1 MVGMKWQMLELASEQ
16 VKLFAERFQ
25 VLPLVAEVFLRRGIT
40 APEAVRFYLE
50 NNVRSTHNPF
60 LFNDMENVVERLGQA
75 AADKEKVMVCGDR
88 DVDGMTA
95 AALMVRKLKSM
106 NLDVSWRLPME
117 NSPYGL
123 SRERI
128 AEAAEAGI
136 TLIITVDCGITNLD
150 EIDAACEQGIDV
162 IVIDHH
168 NPSDELPAA
177 IGIINPK
184 VEDSG
189 YPFAGLCAAALAAKV
204 SLALDFARTPL
215 YGEEQCLVNVRP
227 GNDSLVFEAIK
238 LRNLVEIA
246 RLSETIVSS
255 NPQVL
260 YNRVVP
266 FIQGSP
272 LFVYDK
278 KVQMPLLRQLFGNST
293 DIFVTDLADEAWR
306 TFPDL
311 ANKSLL
317 RMIPG
322 SRMTRFA
329 STRPEEIDALKSLT
343 LSVFQARFKE
353 IYQNHETD
361 LALVALSSV
370 ADMMP
375 MQDENRILVRRGLES
390 LQNLKRGGLHA
401 LLVDLGL
408 VQPPLA
414 LRDIGWRIC
423 PVLNSAGRMGRPDV
437 ALKLL
442 LSDDPS
448 ESLKLVKE
456 LQVMND
462 ERKKHGDQ
470 AWLRILPE
478 ARKNL
483 EEHQNRFI
491 LVRDDE
497 IPRGITGILAG
508 RLARDFQVPAV
519 VLAQV
524 DQNLVGSMRSARGL
538 NVTTFLAQFSD
549 LLVDWGGHDAAG
561 GFYLSQSHFPEFASR
576 LGRAVGGMS
585 LDDAVEP
592 NWTIDLKVPAV
603 DMNENLWRLEEAF
616 APSGQDSPPLLYR
629 TDQALI
635 KNISLMGKEQKHVR
649 LTLDTGKRQWPAVF
663 WDAVERVNRDF
674 AVGDR
679 VDILFRLEK
688 NTYNQNTS
696 LQLNLVDICRSTD
709 NHTVSS

>member
-1 MVGMKWQMLELASEQ
+1 MKWRMLELVPEQ
-16 VKLFAERFQ
+16 VARFAERFQ
-25 VLPLVAEVFLRRGIT
+25 VSSLTSEIFLRRGVT
-40 APEAVRFYLE
+40 APEELRFYLE
-50 NNVRSTHNPF
+50 NNVRSAHNPF
-60 LFNDMENVVERLGQA
+60 LFNDMENVVERIGQA
-75 AADKEKVMVCGDR
+75 VADGEKVMVCGDR

-95 AALMVRKLKSM
+95 AALMVRKFKS
-106 NLDVSWRLPME
+106 LGIEVSWRLPME

-128 AEAAEAGI
+128 GEAQAAGV
-136 TLIITVDCGITNLD
+136 TLIVTVDCGITNLD
-150 EIDAACEQGIDV
+150 EIDHACELGIDV

-177 IGIINPK
+177 VGIINPK

-215 YGEEQCLVNVRP
+215 YGGEQCLINVRP
-227 GNDSLVFEAIK
+227 GIESLVFEAVK
-238 LRNLVEIA
+238 LRNLVEVA
-246 RLSETIVSS
+246 RLSETIVGA

-272 LFVYDK
+272 LFIYDAK
-278 KVQMPLLRQLFGNST
+278 TQMPLLKQLFGETT
-293 DIFVTDLADEAWR
+293 DIFVTDLAEETWR
-306 TFPDL
+306 TFPEL
-311 ANKSLL
+311 KQRSLL

-322 SRMTRFA
+322 SRLARFA
-329 STRPEEIDALKSLT
+329 QARPEEIDALKNLT
-343 LSVFQARFKE
+343 LAVFQARIKE
-353 IYQNHETD
+353 VYQAHEAD

-375 MQDENRILVRRGLES
+375 MQNENRILVRKGLES
-390 LQNLKRGGLHA
+390 LQNIKKGGLHA

-423 PVLNSAGRMGRPDV
+423 PVLNSSGRMGRPDV
-437 ALKLL
+437 ALRLL
-442 LSDDPS
+442 LTDDPS
-448 ESLKLVKE
+448 EALKLVKE
-456 LQVMND
+456 LQVMNE

-470 AWLRILPE
+470 AWVRVLPE
-478 ARKNL
+478 ARRSL
-483 EEHQNRFI
+483 ELHQGRFI
-491 LVRDDE
+491 MVRDDE

-524 DQNLVGSMRSARGL
+524 DGNLIGSMRSARGL
-538 NVTTFLAQFSD
+538 NVTGFLAQFGD

-561 GFYLSQSHFPEFASR
+561 GFYLSQDHFDEFSAR
-576 LGRAVGGMS
+576 LTGAVDALS
-585 LDDAVEP
+585 LDEAVEAQYM
-592 NWTIDLKVPAV
+592 IDITVPPK
-603 DMNENLWRLEEAF
+603 DMSPDLWKLEETF
-616 APSGQDSPPLLYR
+616 SPFGQDSPPLLYR
-629 TDQALI
+629 TNRAVI
-635 KNISLMGKEQKHVR
+635 RAMSPMGKEGKHLR
-649 LTLDTGKRQWPAVF
+649 LTLSTGTHQWPAVF
-663 WDAVERVNRDF
+663 WDAIERVPRDF
-674 AVGDR
+674 TLGDT

-696 LQLNLVDICRSTD
+696 LQLNLVDICRSPAGAGT
-709 NHTVSS
+709 SS